1 MSVLTDFLTNIA
13 NAIRS
18 KDETQEPIPAENFA
32 DRILAIETGVD
43 TTDATATA
51 GDILS
56 GKTAYVNEQKVTGT
70 IPSKAATTYTPKTT
84 AQTIASGQYLRGVQ
98 TIQGSTNLK
107 AVNIKKG
114 VNIFGVVGTVEEP
127 IKWTLKIE
135 AYRITSWGSET
146 PLGFNR
152 GSFQIIDEKGSIFYF
167 SRKDQ
172 EYDFLPKRTTL
183 SVSGHIY
190 LIFNLRYEGETS
202 KYNKYFH
209 LEFLGTH
216 TSVKLINIG
225 SESSTTNIPTDH
237 SVSFVM
243 YPGYS
248 GQTVTIS
255 VIQEE

>member
-56 GKTAYVNEQKVTGT
+56 GKTAYANEQKVTGT

-84 AQTIASGQYLRGVQ
+84 AQTISSGQYLSGVQ

-127 IKWTLKIE
+127 LSWTIKIVRSDNDK
-135 AYRITSWGSET
+135 
-146 PLGFNR
+146 
-152 GSFQIIDEKGSIFYF
+152 GSFNYGSIQIIDSTGSIFCLNTDDGYTNF
-167 SRKDQ
+167 ST
-172 EYDFLPKRTTL
+172 TTL
-183 SVSGHIY
+183 KVKGY
-190 LIFNLRYEGETS
+190 AWLMFNHLYYNADENKNDR
-202 KYNKYFH
+202 KYH
-209 LEFLGTH
+209 LELAGTYTGLKFLQALR
-216 TSVKLINIG
+216 TSF
-225 SESSTTNIPTDH
+225 STTMPT
-237 SVSFVM
+237 SYNFSLMM
-243 YPGYS
+243 YPGS
-248 GQTVTIS
+248 ANQEVTINF
-255 VIQEE
+255 VKET

>member
-84 AQTIASGQYLRGVQ
+84 AQTISSGQYLSGVQ

-135 AYRITSWGSET
+135 NNLSGNYNFYILLIDITGKIHRTWDVSTYSGGTYSVTGLLYLNAWARPNGSAQSVYPEIDGT
-146 PLGFNR
+146 FNATVIDTD
-152 GSFQIIDEKGSIFYF
+152 GNIVSDPYNGDSDSQNFII
-167 SRKDQ
+167 
-172 EYDFLPKRTTL
+172 PK
-183 SVSGHIY
+183 VSGQKI
-190 LIFNLRYEGETS
+190 NLV
-202 KYNKYFH
+202 
-209 LEFLGTH
+209 LG
-216 TSVKLINIG
+216 
-225 SESSTTNIPTDH
+225 
-237 SVSFVM
+237 
-243 YPGYS
+243 
-248 GQTVTIS
+248 
-255 VIQEE
+255 